1 MVRVFYLLTVHS
13 RLSHN
18 KLCDISV
25 HLSLRAHLLVLLTD
39 SEMGTKFK
47 YWFIDKGPGGA
58 KVQLDTIVTSAQ
70 CRGLLVVNGIADII
84 MAALSRHLLS
94 TPERIIST
102 HICCYMFRYTE
113 KNLLDFVNNT

>member
-1 MVRVFYLLTVHS
+1 MTYRSF
-13 RLSHN
+13 LST
-18 KLCDISV
+18 
-25 HLSLRAHLLVLLTD
+25 HLLAHLTD

-84 MAALSRHLLS
+84 TAAA
-94 TPERIIST
+94 
-102 HICCYMFRYTE
+102 RYHDTYT
-113 KNLLDFVNNT
+113 LT